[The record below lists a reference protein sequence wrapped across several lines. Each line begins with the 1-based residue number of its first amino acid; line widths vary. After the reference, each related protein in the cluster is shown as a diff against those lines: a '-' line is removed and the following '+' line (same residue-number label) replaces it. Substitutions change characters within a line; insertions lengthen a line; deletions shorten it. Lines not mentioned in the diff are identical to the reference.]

1 MRRVLLEGVEDL
13 LRRRP
18 KNVVY
23 FVNLVQLVIAWKQ
36 REKGE
41 DLEEDAT
48 DTPYVHLVAIV
59 AICHQAFGR
68 SVPPR

>member
-1 MRRVLLEGVEDL
+1 MRRVLLEGVKDL